1 MAIEKVNTWNERL
14 MSIGVSAFDYNL
26 EDKVS
31 GKPSQIAFQDLL
43 TAIAIRRANAVEDEL
58 TPLSN
63 IIRSRNKR
71 LDRYGHLLSTLTRL
85 DAEFT
90 NDDGPDKSSKTSLSD
105 EDVATLEEIGYE
117 PEQNPPKAK
126 VQEYLQAVKSA
137 IDSVNNRAQSDTTRL
152 QSLVDNRDHTY
163 TKAAEVL
170 KDVLETGS
178 KSTGALGG

>member
-43 TAIAIRRANAVEDEL
+43 KAIAIRRANAVEDEL

-71 LDRYGHLLSTLTRL
+71 LDRYGQLLSSLTRM

-90 NDDGPDKSSKTSLSD
+90 NDDGPDKKSKTSLTD
-105 EDVATLEEIGYE
+105 EERTILEEIGYKSQSISQDG
-117 PEQNPPKAK
+117 PFTLWASGSAK
-126 VQEYLQAVKSA
+126 PS
-137 IDSVNNRAQSDTTRL
+137 
-152 QSLVDNRDHTY
+152 
-163 TKAAEVL
+163 
-170 KDVLETGS
+170 GS
-178 KSTGALGG
+178 